1 MFGFGLYHT
10 SVGIYDLEV
19 SYGGHDEDTSG
30 IVVVDKGNNA
40 GLELKESLAVGITY
54 YSADEIDEIID
65 NFGEFWHGRDYDPFS
80 KNCNTFTEHMI
91 KSICEKEQFYVPSY
105 VNRFTKLGSV
115 LRMWFKPL
123 QELVGDIVNYGDSE
137 SASSDE
143 QYMPRIKVQQNRS
156 ISSQED
162 PDRSA
167 QPTNIPINQDI
178 KHTKESVDYH
188 DDIEKGLDIS
198 RNSRKR
204 SEERKYT
211 TPDMAAHVEDANHVL
226 SMHADIIS
234 VLSGHSHSRSGLNK
248 VRRPMGERAPMSQ
261 SNYMENNHVV
271 A

>member
-1 MFGFGLYHT
+1 MKSAASGVISKQGAKESFLPPIASAQKPVQIKTKEDVFMARLNMLCSSRQPEVVYLNIYNVTNINGCLEVFGFGLYHT

-19 SYGGHDEDTSG
+19 SYGGHDEDSSG

-167 QPTNIPINQDI
+167 
-178 KHTKESVDYH
+178 
-188 DDIEKGLDIS
+188 
-198 RNSRKR
+198 
-204 SEERKYT
+204 
-211 TPDMAAHVEDANHVL
+211 
-226 SMHADIIS
+226 
-234 VLSGHSHSRSGLNK
+234 
-248 VRRPMGERAPMSQ
+248 
-261 SNYMENNHVV
+261 
-271 A
+271 